1 MNAYKKCPVCGSRN
15 AEFEAICAGCFADIS
30 TAGISF
36 ENDGEGSKICSGC
49 GNSNPD
55 YSAICDNC
63 GADISAIQSRGGT
76 AAAGEKK
83 RVFLFSKEDRIVIEV
98 SDGLIIG
105 RCDRCVDHT
114 EREKNSCGPDAG
126 KKNFIDC
133 EKFDTVSRN
142 HAKIIF
148 ENGACFIMPLPESKN
163 LTGLNNEKLVRGM
176 KYKLSDGDTLDLS
189 KKLKLTVFIK

>member
-1 MNAYKKCPVCGSRN
+1 LKGYKKCPVCGARN

-36 ENDGEGSKICSGC
+36 ENDGESSKICPDC

-63 GADISAIQSRGGT
+63 GADISSVQGRGT
-76 AAAGEKK
+76 AAPDGEKK
-83 RVFLFSKEDRIVIEV
+83 RIFLFSKEEKIAFEI

-105 RCDRCVDHT
+105 RCDRCVDHSG
-114 EREKNSCGPDAG
+114 REKKDCGASGG
-126 KKNFIDC
+126 KKDFIDC
-133 EKFDTVSRN
+133 EKFDTVSRS

-148 ENGACFIMPLPESKN
+148 ENGDYFIMPLPESKN
-163 LTGLNNEKLVRGM
+163 LTGLNGVKLVRGTR
-176 KYKLSDGDTLDLS
+176 YKLSDGDWLDLS
-189 KKLKLTVFIK
+189 KKLKLTVLIK